1 MQAKSNLLFLDSI
14 HVFYPNLFSFAW
26 PEPMHLK
33 RDSGESGLFGV
44 GRFFKPFCMIP
55 EYRLCYESWGMLT

>member
-44 GRFFKPFCMIP
+44 GRFFNLFLHDP
-55 EYRLCYESWGMLT
+55 